1 MRSEDKYI
9 PWTWSWWGKGKRAC
23 VEKSWGSLGR
33 GQIYWGG
40 VIIRLSRSIDKVI
53 KECGLLWSSRS
64 ETVAL
69 GPMLLCSR
77 HLLYVIMAKSGVC
90 WPSEIMIG
98 GMGTPMGT
106 PTKTN
111 MSNHQHPTPNT
122 HPAKAISIKKRKI
135 DLICYQP
142 NRSSQKRSFVLKKA
156 NHKTLRETSTL
167 AMSPLSSKIDQNLE
181 AQESHISETTL
192 GGRSS
197 VGNFPVVPGIW
208 PRHFVK

>member
-1 MRSEDKYI
+1 MCREDKYI
-9 PWTWSWWGKGKRAC
+9 PWTWSWWGMGKRAC
-23 VEKSWGSLGR
+23 VEKSWVSLGR

-69 GPMLLCSR
+69 DPMLLCSR

-106 PTKTN
+106 PMETPTKTN
-111 MSNHQHPTPNT
+111 MNNHQHPTPNT

-142 NRSSQKRSFVLKKA
+142 NRSSQKLYFALKKSKSQNFKRDFNTCYVTVVVKNWA
-156 NHKTLRETSTL
+156 KSGDSGISHFWNHPWR
-167 AMSPLSSKIDQNLE
+167 PQF
-181 AQESHISETTL
+181 
-192 GGRSS
+192 G
-197 VGNFPVVPGIW
+197 W
-208 PRHFVK
+208 